1 MNKRTVRALKELH
14 EQLRRAESLS
24 DSDRDLAKHLQND
37 IEKLLA
43 NPATG
48 SALEHQS
55 LLDGLHEATERFEV
69 SHPELTALIGRVI
82 DALSAMGI

>member
-14 EQLRRAESLS
+14 GQLRRAQFLS
-24 DSDRDLAKHLQND
+24 DSDRDVVKQLQND

-43 NPATG
+43 NPITG
-48 SALEHQS
+48 SNLEHRP
-55 LLDGLHEATERFEV
+55 LLDGLHKATQRFEV
-69 SHPELTALIGRVI
+69 SHPELTAVMGRVI